1 MSSRDWFSPGQVWRP
16 RRGRQGPWLPVVN
29 VHRVDRL
36 VEVIDAESTDRLTA
50 TQSLLR
56 FGEMRAGWRLETEE
70 PRAEESSASQ
80 VRPPA

>member
-16 RRGRQGPWLPVVN
+16 CRGRQGPRLQVVN

-50 TQSLLR
+50 TRSLLR
-56 FGEMRAGWRLETEE
+56 FGEMRAG
-70 PRAEESSASQ
+70 
-80 VRPPA
+80 